1 MGQSSGT
8 GDVHRALETP
18 GDSRANLARFFRQLQ
33 LVTSHGDN
41 ISLFIR
47 SWSSENQQA
56 SHVSD
61 SFETLV
67 SYDRQA
73 GSYVRRCEEDPDSNR
88 KWTQQVSEYLN
99 EVIPRAGS
107 LLEVGVGEATTLA
120 GVIPLLKHK
129 PLQIFGFDLSWS
141 RLRVA
146 QNWAESHG
154 VKTEFFVG
162 DLKSIP
168 LATNSVDVVYSSHS
182 LEPNRGFEIQII
194 KECLRV
200 AKTALVLFEP
210 RYEMAN
216 SDQKARMDRFGY
228 VQNLTEA
235 ASQVGGGVVL
245 DELLPFSPNPENP
258 SGVLVIR
265 KEQDPEPLGSKK
277 GPRERKEFP
286 YVCPLTLLP
295 VTQNAHGYF
304 VPEAGLLYPVI
315 AGIPLLRPE
324 HAIVASLGGQD
335 A

>member
-1 MGQSSGT
+1 MNQLSGAGDVDRTFESSGDT
-8 GDVHRALETP
+8 
-18 GDSRANLARFFRQLQ
+18 RANLARFFRQLQ
-33 LVTSHGDN
+33 IVTSQGDN

-47 SWSSENQQA
+47 KWSSENKEIA
-56 SHVSD
+56 STSA

-73 GSYVRRCEEDPDSNR
+73 GSYVRRCEEDPDSNQ
-88 KWTQQVSEYLN
+88 KWIQQVSDHLN
-99 EVIPRAGS
+99 DVIPRPGS

-120 GVIPLLKHK
+120 GVIPRLKHK

-154 VKTEFFVG
+154 VTAEFFVG

-168 LATNSVDVVYSSHS
+168 LANNSVDVVYSSHS
-182 LEPNRGFEIQII
+182 LEPNRGFEGQII

-216 SDQKARMDRFGY
+216 SDRKARMDRFGY

-235 ASQVGGGVVL
+235 ASQVGGRIVL
-245 DELLPFSPNPENP
+245 DEILPFSPNPENP

-265 KEQDPEPLGSKK
+265 KAQDRETISSKN
-277 GPRERKEFP
+277 GPSGQKEFP

-295 VTQNAHGYF
+295 VTQSAHGYF

-315 AGIPLLRPE
+315 AGIPLLKSE
-324 HAIVASLGGQD
+324 HAIVASLGGQK